1 MGLPR
6 LIFVTGK
13 GGTGKSTLAAAL
25 ALALARNGRRCLI
38 ASLDGRLSAARM
50 LDLDEAGEP
59 REKGPLGANP
69 EMLALSR
76 RAELEAFI
84 GRIVPMRAI
93 ANRMLKSRTFGYVT
107 AAVPGLEAFLLM
119 ERLRVA
125 AGDAALNDYYVVADA
140 PASGNALE
148 MLAVAEGVKRLAPLG
163 TLNRIAA
170 GVEALIADPHRFGVA
185 VTATPDDLAVR
196 EALDTARRLKELHV
210 ARTVALL
217 NCAVDALFEPGEI
230 EALRKLDGHHE
241 LAARRRELARRTGA
255 ARHKLRASGLEA
267 IELPMLFRAELHHRD
282 LLSLADR
289 LTDALLVDE
298 ATD

>member
-13 GGTGKSTLAAAL
+13 GGTGKSTLSAALAAAL
-25 ALALARNGRRCLI
+25 ARRGRRCLI

-50 LDLDEAGEP
+50 LELDEGGEP
-59 REKGPLGANP
+59 RGNALPGEAP
-69 EMLALSR
+69 EILALSR

-119 ERLRVA
+119 ERLRVV

-163 TLNRIAA
+163 TLNRLAS
-170 GVEALIADPHRFGVA
+170 GVEALIADPRRFGVV
-185 VTATPDDLAVR
+185 VTATPEELAVR
-196 EALDTARRLKELHV
+196 EALDTTRRLKELRI
-210 ARTVALL
+210 ARIVALL
-217 NCAVDALFEPGEI
+217 NCAVDPLFEPDEI

-241 LAARRRELARRTGA
+241 LAARRHELARRTAA
-255 ARHKLRASGLEA
+255 ARHKLRAGGLET
-267 IELPMLFRAELHHRD
+267 IELPMLFRAELHKRD
-282 LLSLADR
+282 LLSLAHR
-289 LTDALLVDE
+289 LRETLLADE
-298 ATD
+298 TAD